1 MEVLQKAEAPFGSW
15 RPAEILSGNGH
26 TYLVSYD
33 PCLLDGSLAIERVPR
48 KVIRPSPP
56 SPDGPV
62 CWVPGDILEVFD
74 SYSWKVVEVVRLLGH
89 EYYLVRL
96 LGSSLELRVDAS
108 NLRTRQLWQDGKW
121 VALPKDSAR
130 CAAGSHRS
138 RTKGGN
144 SGGSHLLLKN
154 KNVFEDNMS
163 RGMKRK
169 TSAASAF
176 PMQRSE
182 VTKRFQTSRRD
193 GRRQHLGPGDSL
205 HLMDKVDAVDSP
217 CLMLGEK
224 CMHDSLNNRA
234 NGFPK
239 TNLAVVN
246 ANVDY
251 QYPSVTTQ
259 DSDTDSATSSV
270 GSCNPYGSPYRQA
283 HPQEYD
289 SGDICSR
296 TDDDDEASVS
306 GTESPLPI
314 KGGLGEETHL
324 LELHAYRATMM
335 ALYAYG
341 SISWEQEALMT
352 NLRLTLNI
360 STDEHLSEL
369 RNLANSAVCSR

>member
-1 MEVLQKAEAPFGSW
+1 M
-15 RPAEILSGNGH
+15 
-26 TYLVSYD
+26 
-33 PCLLDGSLAIERVPR
+33 
-48 KVIRPSPP
+48 RPSPP
-56 SPDGPV
+56 PPDGPV

-74 SYSWKVVEVVRLLGH
+74 SYSWKVAEVVRLLGQ

-96 LGSSLELRVDAS
+96 LGSSLELRVRAS
-108 NLRTRQLWQDGKW
+108 NLRTSQLWQDNNW

-130 CAAGSHRS
+130 CAGGSLRS

-144 SGGSHLLLKN
+144 SGGSHLLLKD
-154 KNVFEDNMS
+154 KNVLEGNMS

-169 TSAASAF
+169 SSAASAF

-182 VTKRFQTSRRD
+182 VTKRFQTSHRD
-193 GRRQHLGPGDSL
+193 GRRQYLGPGDSL

-224 CMHDSLNNRA
+224 CMHDSLTNRE

-239 TNLAVVN
+239 TNFTVAN
-246 ANVDY
+246 TNVDY
-251 QYPSVTTQ
+251 LHPTVITQ
-259 DSDTDSATSSV
+259 DRDTDSVAYSV
-270 GSCNPYGSPYRQA
+270 GSCNPYGSPYRPA
-283 HPQEYD
+283 HPQEHD
-289 SGDICSR
+289 SEDICSR
-296 TDDDDEASVS
+296 NDDDEASIS
-306 GTESPLPI
+306 RSESPLPME
-314 KGGLGEETHL
+314 GGPKEETYL
-324 LELHAYRATMM
+324 LELHAYHATMM

-369 RNLANSAVCSR
+369 RNLASSAVCSR

>member
-1 MEVLQKAEAPFGSW
+1 M
-15 RPAEILSGNGH
+15 
-26 TYLVSYD
+26 
-33 PCLLDGSLAIERVPR
+33 
-48 KVIRPSPP
+48 
-56 SPDGPV
+56 
-62 CWVPGDILEVFD
+62 
-74 SYSWKVVEVVRLLGH
+74 
-89 EYYLVRL
+89 
-96 LGSSLELRVDAS
+96 
-108 NLRTRQLWQDGKW
+108 
-121 VALPKDSAR
+121 
-130 CAAGSHRS
+130 
-138 RTKGGN
+138 
-144 SGGSHLLLKN
+144 
-154 KNVFEDNMS
+154 FEDNMS

-224 CMHDSLNNRA
+224 CMHASLNNRA
-234 NGFPK
+234 KGFPK
-239 TNLAVVN
+239 INLAVVN

-259 DSDTDSATSSV
+259 DSDTDSAASSV
-270 GSCNPYGSPYRQA
+270 GSCNPYGSPYRPA

-296 TDDDDEASVS
+296 TDDDEASVS

-369 RNLANSAVCSR
+369 RNLANSAICSR